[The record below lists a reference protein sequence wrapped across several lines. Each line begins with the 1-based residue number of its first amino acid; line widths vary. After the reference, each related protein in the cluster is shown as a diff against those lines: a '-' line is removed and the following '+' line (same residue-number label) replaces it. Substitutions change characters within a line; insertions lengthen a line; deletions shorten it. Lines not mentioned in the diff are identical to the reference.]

1 MNMNMY
7 VYRMTEKPD
16 SESAGEPGETFE
28 AFNDEAR
35 YAGFMGRFCN
45 GRGDDVENNR
55 SGRLARAVSRSQRRG
70 GRTSYGLLEKRLDK
84 NGGVR
89 WLSFMQRAESHL

>member
-16 SESAGEPGETFE
+16 SESADEPGETFE

-55 SGRLARAVSRSQRRG
+55 SGRLARGFPLATARR
-70 GRTSYGLLEKRLDK
+70 EKK
-84 NGGVR
+84 
-89 WLSFMQRAESHL
+89 

>member
-45 GRGDDVENNR
+45 GRG
-55 SGRLARAVSRSQRRG
+55 GRR
-70 GRTSYGLLEKRLDK
+70 
-84 NGGVR
+84 
-89 WLSFMQRAESHL
+89 

>member
-1 MNMNMY
+1 M
-7 VYRMTEKPD
+7 
-16 SESAGEPGETFE
+16 GTFE
-28 AFNDEAR
+28 VPDGLSTGTVFRHLDEAR
-35 YAGFMGRFCN
+35 YAGLMGRFCN
-45 GRGDDVENNR
+45 GGGDVENNR

>member
-7 VYRMTEKPD
+7 VCRMTETPD
-16 SESAGEPGETFE
+16 SESAGEPGEPFE

-45 GRGDDVENNR
+45 GRGDAVENNR
-55 SGRLARAVSRSQRRG
+55 SGRLARAVSPLATARR
-70 GRTSYGLLEKRLDK
+70 EKKLWIARK
-84 NGGVR
+84 K
-89 WLSFMQRAESHL
+89 A